1 MNAQK
6 GNLFIANVF
15 FEDWTVS
22 IFKKK
27 TRKSQLISTFQ
38 LLINMIK
45 IYSSESFY
53 LRVSFYH
60 LCRDELVDLL
70 LRLPGVVV
78 DVLIST
84 YSWTSQHFL
93 HNQSINQPVEK
104 NQYRSIY
111 RMAISRNMK
120 EFPETSSKHKIIKNS

>member
-6 GNLFIANVF
+6 GNFFIANAF

-84 YSWTSQHFL
+84 Y
-93 HNQSINQPVEK
+93 P
-104 NQYRSIY
+104 
-111 RMAISRNMK
+111 
-120 EFPETSSKHKIIKNS
+120 